1 LITLCE
7 AHHLALHEGSLLL
20 EGAPPSVTFTRRTSS
35 SFAVAARAV
44 ETAGAL
50 RRLGYKPDEVKAAVD
65 ATRTHVG
72 KYDLAI
78 EQWIKI
84 ALSKCSR
91 LAS

>member
-72 KYDLAI
+72 KYDLPI

-84 ALSKCSR
+84 ALSKCPR
-91 LAS
+91 PAS